1 MTTPSIDLRVAAS
14 FARQSMM
21 TSLQATLT
29 HAHDGH
35 CVICAPILPAFGQQ
49 HGAAHAGVA
58 FSLGDSAAGYA
69 ALTQMPEGAEV
80 MTAEMKINL
89 LSPALG
95 DRLEAVGEVMR
106 AGRRLIIV
114 RAEVVALSG
123 ASRKVV
129 ALLQGTMVAV

>member
-1 MTTPSIDLRVAAS
+1 MIDPRIATS

-21 TSLQATLT
+21 TSLQARLVL
-29 HAHDGH
+29 AHDGR
-35 CVICAPILPAFGQQ
+35 CFICAPILPAFGQQ

-69 ALTQMPEGAEV
+69 ALTRMEAGAEV

-89 LSPALG
+89 LSPAAG
-95 DRLEAVGEVMR
+95 ERLEAVGEVMR
-106 AGRRLIIV
+106 AGRRLIVV
-114 RAEVVALSG
+114 RAEVTAVSG
-123 ASRKVV
+123 EMRKVV

>member
-1 MTTPSIDLRVAAS
+1 MIDPRIAVS

-21 TSLQATLT
+21 TSLQATLI
-29 HAHDGH
+29 HARDGR
-35 CVICAPILPAFGQQ
+35 CVIHAPILPAFGQQ

-69 ALTQMPEGAEV
+69 ALTQMAEGAEV

-95 DRLEAVGEVMR
+95 EMLEAVGEVMR
-106 AGRRLIIV
+106 AGRRLIVV
-114 RAEVVALSG
+114 RAEVVAVSG
-123 ASRKVV
+123 AVRKVV